1 MRVHRAEATPPG
13 YKLYDH
19 PRTGCMGGG
28 TALMCR
34 EGITITKVAIG
45 EKRSFEFS
53 E

>member
-1 MRVHRAEATPPG
+1 MW

-19 PRTGCMGGG
+19 PSSGRMGGG

-34 EGITITKVAIG
+34 EGLTVTKVVAG
-45 EKRSFEFS
+45 EQRSFEFS